1 MSLQETMKNLLK
13 LAYLLHQLLCAVE
26 LQNVITGLSKDNE
39 LKKKKGP
46 TTKISTLPSVSSVMC
61 NPHGFHTINN
71 PLRFLKLY

>member
-39 LKKKKGP
+39 LKKKKRP
-46 TTKISTLPSVSSVMC
+46 YNQDK
-61 NPHGFHTINN
+61 HT
-71 PLRFLKLY
+71 PQCFFGYV